1 MPSGGSVKG
10 AAGLEAV
17 EERRIPA
24 DMVVDTYMGS
34 DVIWR
39 YAMGV
44 SAEEVRQVMVS
55 GRRATP
61 MDLRRNPRWARACS
75 KPASR

>member
-39 YAMGV
+39 YAVGLSTEGEQGMVEGRGQTLWICVAGV
-44 SAEEVRQVMVS
+44 EH
-55 GRRATP
+55 
-61 MDLRRNPRWARACS
+61 
-75 KPASR
+75 

>member
-39 YAMGV
+39 YAVGLSTERGQGTVEGRGQTLWICVAGV
-44 SAEEVRQVMVS
+44 EH
-55 GRRATP
+55 
-61 MDLRRNPRWARACS
+61 
-75 KPASR
+75 